1 MVINMLVDNDICI
14 SSALEDYL
22 ESIYEISKQKTSVR
36 ITDIALALKI
46 SKPSVN
52 RAVNTLKKQGLVS
65 HEPYG
70 DIILTEKGFELGEAV
85 YHRHTMIKKFLVNVL
100 HIPEDDAEKEACQIE
115 HNISQNTVEKFYGKL
130 KRSTE
135 NELIDV
141 HLYVRVYFHKK
152 CKGKPYIKD
161 RLAFVYNIRKLNSNI
176 K

>member
-1 MVINMLVDNDICI
+1 M
-14 SSALEDYL
+14 
-22 ESIYEISKQKTSVR
+22 R

-100 HIPEDDAEKEACQIE
+100 HIPEDDAEKEACQID
-115 HNISQNTVEKFYGKL
+115 GKL

-135 NELIDV
+135 NELIGV

>member
-1 MVINMLVDNDICI
+1 MIFVSQAHWKIILNQYMKFQ
-14 SSALEDYL
+14 
-22 ESIYEISKQKTSVR
+22 SKRRVCA
-36 ITDIALALKI
+36 TDIALALKI

-115 HNISQNTVEKFYGKL
+115 HNISQNTVEKMKSFM
-130 KRSTE
+130 E
-135 NELIDV
+135 N
-141 HLYVRVYFHKK
+141 
-152 CKGKPYIKD
+152 
-161 RLAFVYNIRKLNSNI
+161 
-176 K
+176 

>member
-52 RAVNTLKKQGLVS
+52 RAVNTL
-65 HEPYG
+65 
-70 DIILTEKGFELGEAV
+70 IILTEKGFELGEAV

-115 HNISQNTVEKFYGKL
+115 HNISQNTVEKMKSFM
-130 KRSTE
+130 E
-135 NELIDV
+135 N
-141 HLYVRVYFHKK
+141 
-152 CKGKPYIKD
+152 
-161 RLAFVYNIRKLNSNI
+161 
-176 K
+176 

>member
-70 DIILTEKGFELGEAV
+70 DIILT
-85 YHRHTMIKKFLVNVL
+85 
-100 HIPEDDAEKEACQIE
+100 IPEDDAEKEACQIE
-115 HNISQNTVEKFYGKL
+115 HNISQNTVEKMKSFM
-130 KRSTE
+130 E
-135 NELIDV
+135 N
-141 HLYVRVYFHKK
+141 
-152 CKGKPYIKD
+152 
-161 RLAFVYNIRKLNSNI
+161 
-176 K
+176 

>member
-85 YHRHTMIKKFLVNVL
+85 YHRN
-100 HIPEDDAEKEACQIE
+100 
-115 HNISQNTVEKFYGKL
+115 N
-130 KRSTE
+130 R
-135 NELIDV
+135 
-141 HLYVRVYFHKK
+141 
-152 CKGKPYIKD
+152 
-161 RLAFVYNIRKLNSNI
+161 
-176 K
+176 

>member
-52 RAVNTLKKQGLVS
+52 RAVNTVS

-115 HNISQNTVEKFYGKL
+115 HNISQNTVEKMKSFM
-130 KRSTE
+130 E
-135 NELIDV
+135 N
-141 HLYVRVYFHKK
+141 
-152 CKGKPYIKD
+152 
-161 RLAFVYNIRKLNSNI
+161 
-176 K
+176 

>member
-1 MVINMLVDNDICI
+1 MMKIFYRKRNGSVSIFLAMILLFTLSVVFILAEGIRQLAIKQETKII
-14 SSALEDYL
+14 SHTSRDYL

-115 HNISQNTVEKFYGKL
+115 HNISQNTVEKMKSFM
-130 KRSTE
+130 E
-135 NELIDV
+135 N
-141 HLYVRVYFHKK
+141 
-152 CKGKPYIKD
+152 
-161 RLAFVYNIRKLNSNI
+161 
-176 K
+176 